1 MRELYIKNGQGFIL
15 VYSVTDESS
24 LQELMEL
31 REQVVRIKDNENV
44 PMVLVANKADL
55 ETQREVTSDL
65 GVNVANHWGKT
76 PFYETSAKYR
86 SNIDE
91 VFTDLVRQIMRRDS
105 AFGVGAPCIKGGAH
119 STTGSIDDANYVY
132 SQHQKRVSNASSQ
145 SSITQQASQTSL
157 FKLKQRQQSRDNL
170 PRYQQPLSPQQQNQL
185 HLMQT
190 NQSQNFLSLD
200 PTISNQSQTV
210 HKKASRGFLKSP
222 HTSKSMP
229 ALRKKKLSGQAKDK
243 ECVICWAHPFFCHQ
257 KSLTQS
263 FPSSPTLKVYIIIK
277 SDRDHPRYATV
288 PKGHV
293 TC

>member
-24 LQELMEL
+24 LQELMDL
-31 REQVVRIKDNENV
+31 REQVIRIKNNENV

-55 ETQREVTSDL
+55 VSQREVTPDF
-65 GVNVANHWGKT
+65 GVRVANHWGKT

-105 AFGVGAPCIKGGAH
+105 AFGVGSLKGGVH
-119 STTGSIDDANYVY
+119 STLGSIDDTNYVY

-157 FKLKQRQQSRDNL
+157 FKLKQRQPSRDNL

-185 HLMQT
+185 QIMQ
-190 NQSQNFLSLD
+190 NSQNFLTLD
-200 PTISNQSQTV
+200 PTISNESQQHV
-210 HKKASRGFLKSP
+210 QKKSSRAFLKSP
-222 HTSKSMP
+222 HSSKSMP
-229 ALRKKKLSGQAKDK
+229 ALRKKKLSGQVKDK
-243 ECVICWAHPFFCHQ
+243 ECIIC
-257 KSLTQS
+257 
-263 FPSSPTLKVYIIIK
+263 
-277 SDRDHPRYATV
+277 
-288 PKGHV
+288 
-293 TC
+293 